1 MINKEKEDLSEPL
14 ADWSKDD
21 LNEVVLYGTKL
32 SPPVCKIMSILKYHN
47 VKYTH
52 IETKKRDSEYQ
63 KIPVLM
69 LNGRQINDSFI
80 MVKNL
85 SKILDNKELTEKEV
99 QFESEM
105 TFGFM
110 IATEIL
116 TLGTKLGMK
125 EYAKKNLDGCCKQFC
140 ICLLCY
146 GCCIAP
152 KLNQRVR
159 EKNSIGRY
167 DEVDVDKY
175 LKMIEERLSR
185 NDFLQGPNIK
195 IQDLSL
201 YGMLYRFA
209 QGQPL
214 TFI

>member
-1 MINKEKEDLSEPL
+1 
-14 ADWSKDD
+14 
-21 LNEVVLYGTKL
+21 
-32 SPPVCKIMSILKYHN
+32 MSILKYHN

-52 IETKKRDSEYQ
+52 IESKKRDSEYQ

-85 SKILDNKELTEKEV
+85 SKILDRKELTKEEIE
-99 QFESEM
+99 FESEM

-116 TLGTKLGMK
+116 TLGTKRGMK
-125 EYAKKNLDGCCKQFC
+125 EYAKKNLTGCCKQFC

-152 KLNQRVR
+152 GLNRRVR
-159 EKNSIGRY
+159 EKNNIGLH

-175 LKMIEERLSR
+175 LKMIEERLSK
-185 NDFLQGPNIK
+185 NDFLQGPNIQ

-209 QGQPL
+209 QGNPL